1 MNLAPSPD
9 AVLGIDAGGT
19 YTDAALMTATD
30 SAVVARGKAP
40 TTWADLSLG
49 IGGAARALGT
59 DLGRVSRVSLSTTL
73 ATNTLVEGLGAGV
86 GLLLL
91 GHTQSA
97 MERHGLHARLPDGP
111 RAIVPGAM
119 TVYGEPAEDLDEE
132 AVRRAVARWSG
143 TVGAVAVCGMFA
155 IRNPAHELRAGE
167 IVAEEAGCP
176 VVCSHVLSGE
186 LNMITRATTCV
197 LNARL
202 LPVVKTLLDAVR
214 PALEGEGAPR
224 GVPLFLV
231 RGDGTLMTEALARS
245 RPLEVFFSGPASSAI
260 GAAFLAG
267 EDRAVVVDV
276 GGTTSDV
283 TLVEDGVVLLSPA
296 GAVVGGLL
304 THVPGVHGNT
314 LGLGGDSHLRLQ
326 PGGGFTLGPQ
336 RVAPVS
342 LAVREHGLD
351 PAEARGRLLWGHH
364 GLPDYLVRGGPV
376 LRAPSPREEALL
388 AILDSRALSVESIAA
403 TLGLPSPTLLPMR
416 RLLADRTLLPIG
428 PTPTDVFAALG
439 SIEHVDD
446 ATAGHVARSVAR
458 DLGCTVSELAPRVR
472 ERMADMLADAVARTC
487 IARWN
492 PRHAW
497 NRGLDLTLDQ
507 PSQAGSFLRA
517 RAILTVPLLG
527 VGAPA
532 AAVVPLAA
540 ERLDARS
547 VVPAWSEVGGAVGAA
562 VARVRRVATVKVRPL
577 YEAGGIVRFALYSRR
592 AREVFIELDAALA
605 RAEELARELAFED
618 VRDAGR
624 RSEETI
630 EVSVERSESG
640 ATDGWGGSVWL
651 ETEVRA
657 VARMV
662 ARSREGAV
670 A

>member
-1 MNLAPSPD
+1 MNATPAADL
-9 AVLGIDAGGT
+9 VLGIDAGGT
-19 YTDAALMTATD
+19 YTDAALVTTTD
-30 SAVVARGKAP
+30 PAVVARGKAP
-40 TTWADLSLG
+40 TTWADLTLG
-49 IGGAARALGT
+49 IAGAARALGT
-59 DLGRVSRVSLSTTL
+59 DLGRVGRVCLSTTL

-91 GHTQSA
+91 GHTQTA

-111 RAIVPGAM
+111 REIVTGAM

-155 IRNPAHELRAGE
+155 IRNPAYELRTAE
-167 IVAEEAGCP
+167 IVGEEMGCP

-202 LPVVKTLLDAVR
+202 LPVVERLLDAVR
-214 PALEGEGAPR
+214 PALEREGLPQ

-231 RGDGTLMTEALARS
+231 RGDGTLMTEALART

-267 EDRAVVVDV
+267 EDRAVVVDI

-283 TLVEDGVVLLSPA
+283 TLVDNGVVLLSPE
-296 GAVVGGLL
+296 GAVVGGLS

-351 PAEARGRLLWGHH
+351 AAEVRTRLLWGHH

-388 AILDSRALSVESIAA
+388 DILDSRALSVESVAA
-403 TLGLPSPTLLPMR
+403 TLGLPSPTLLPIR
-416 RLLADRTLLPIG
+416 RLLADRTVLPIG

-439 SIEHVDD
+439 EIGHVDD
-446 ATAGHVARSVAR
+446 ATAAHVAHAVAR
-458 DLGCTVSELAPRVR
+458 DLRCTVSELVPRVR
-472 ERMADMLADAVARTC
+472 ERMADTLADAVARTC
-487 IARWN
+487 VARWN
-492 PRHAW
+492 PRQVW
-497 NRGLDLTLDQ
+497 VRGLDLTLNQ
-507 PSQAGSFLRA
+507 PAQAGSFLRA
-517 RAILTVPLLG
+517 TAALTVPLLG

-532 AAVVPLAA
+532 GAVVPLAA
-540 ERLDARS
+540 ERLGARS
-547 VVPAWSEVGGAVGAA
+547 VVPTWSEVGGAVGAA

-577 YEAGGIVRFALYSRR
+577 YEAGGIIRFALYSRR
-592 AREVFIELDAALA
+592 SREVFIELEPALA

-618 VRDAGR
+618 VRGAGR
-624 RSEETI
+624 RNDEMV

-640 ATDGWGGSVWL
+640 AADGWGGSVWL

-657 VARMV
+657 VARIV
-662 ARSREGAV
+662 ALSPERAL